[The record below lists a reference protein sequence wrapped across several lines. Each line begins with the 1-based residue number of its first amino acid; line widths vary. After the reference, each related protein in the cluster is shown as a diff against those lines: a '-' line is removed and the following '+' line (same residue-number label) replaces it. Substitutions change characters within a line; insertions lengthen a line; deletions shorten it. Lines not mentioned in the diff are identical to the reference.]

1 MRLLK
6 IKYLMILFF
15 IFFAAMII
23 FGCDPSGLGSADY
36 GSAQI
41 NGYVMDAFNNN
52 AINDVTIFTY
62 PPSDSVTTSE
72 NGSFFIYKFYLNS
85 NPQEIMII
93 AEKPGYQTAQV
104 KLNVHTDETANVT
117 IQMVHK

>member
-1 MRLLK
+1 MK
-6 IKYLMILFF
+6 IKYFVLLFF
-15 IFFAAMII
+15 AFFAALII

-52 AINDVTIFTY
+52 GIKDVTIITY

-72 NGSFFIYKFYLNS
+72 NGGFFIYRFYLNS
-85 NPQEIMII
+85 NPQEILII
-93 AEKPGYQTAQV
+93 AEKPGYNTAQV
-104 KLNVHTDETANVT
+104 KLNVYTDEIANVT
-117 IQMVHK
+117 VQMTRK